1 MLSLTAF
8 EMKLQTKVV
17 LEFAIL
23 ILSALVEKDKNFLV
37 QLLYRKKKRK
47 KIMDCGFKCLP
58 S

>member
-1 MLSLTAF
+1 MLSLTAY

-17 LEFAIL
+17 LKFAIL
-23 ILSALVEKDKNFLV
+23 ILSALVEKDKTSLSI
-37 QLLYRKKKRK
+37 YCTGKKK